1 MKNLIKSIL
10 ILSVFAFVTTSCS
23 EDEKVYAKPV
33 ISNLVVGGTHN
44 TDGTVTGEGTAT
56 AGKDL
61 HIEAD
66 IVAEG
71 KVLEI
76 MVEVHGEQGGKN
88 VEVLEKKFTTKYTG
102 SINPKF
108 HEHVDIPATTKA
120 GTYHFHIKV
129 VDQQGQSNTVEKDL
143 TITAASPQ

>member
-33 ISNLVVGGTHN
+33 ISKLVVGGMHN

-61 HIEAD
+61 HIEAE
-66 IVAEG
+66 IVADG
-71 KVLEI
+71 KIASIEI
-76 MVEVHGEQGGKN
+76 EVHNETTNTEVVKMEYTENYVGLKN
-88 VEVLEKKFTTKYTG
+88 TE
-102 SINPKF
+102 F
-108 HEHVDIPATTKA
+108 HKHVDIPATTKA